1 MRAFNWLH
9 LTDLHF
15 GLGGQAP
22 LWPNVRDV
30 FFDDLSSLHE
40 KSGPWHAVL
49 FTGDLVQSGQA
60 EEFAQLEEKVLG
72 PLWERLAAL
81 GSNDTILLTVP
92 GNHDLSRPDAKK
104 PTAALRQLLRKG
116 GFDEIAEEF
125 WAEPNC
131 EYREIIAKAF
141 QNYQSWSGKALYQ
154 NGVALESGVLPGDFA
169 ASVIVPTSNGLP
181 LRIGIAGA
189 NTTFLQLAAGDY
201 SERLAWDAKQLHNAC
216 GDDLPFWAKSHDA
229 CLLLTHQGPL
239 WLDESSRNEVYPE
252 INPAGRFAVHLFG
265 HMHDHVVRSTSFGG
279 GKPLRQWQGCSLFGM
294 EKFGE
299 PPTTDRRHGY
309 SAGRIEFSG
318 KTATIRQ
325 WPRRA
330 IKDPNGWRFDRDAES
345 CVLAEYDGGTQLEE
359 IRMRDVSPMVSVRSR
374 ANEMQTEPTTR
385 ETDAANRSTHAS
397 SKWPW
402 PYDEIPLR
410 SYCQGVS
417 KAHSHIRFV
426 EIPYLKDVS
435 DVEMDSLY
443 VEPRFSAQE
452 IHPDLAPFKWP
463 KCVQA
468 LEALR
473 EHRQLVL
480 LGDPGSGKSTL
491 VSYLSWQLCRP
502 KFHQGNAWTKQFG
515 GCVPL
520 PIVLR
525 ELRLKADLTWEGL
538 LDAFLEHRIGKL
550 LPNRKTV
557 ETLFKEGR
565 AIVLLDGLDE
575 IGNLTIRK
583 KLRDAV
589 HAGMTAHD
597 KSVWILT
604 SRMVAY
610 DLVPFHFRIETVSSE
625 TDTTD
630 EVLERKKGT
639 KRVRTA
645 MADLLY
651 LAPFNDEQIRTFATN
666 WYTQHEK
673 DKEVVKRSAH
683 DFVQAIRE
691 NEGTQ
696 RLARIP
702 YLLTLMALIHH
713 KNARLPH
720 GRTELY
726 ERIATAY
733 LESID
738 LRRQLDQL
746 PYSLAQKKRW
756 LADVAF
762 RMQLRRAK
770 KRTDKSQGDI
780 LASKAEVQ
788 KWLRAAMRESG
799 ASDTMP
805 ESSTL
810 LDYFAQRSGLLLPR
824 GEGKF
829 AFMHLSLQE
838 YFAACFLEPRLT
850 ASRFSP
856 KQQKVEPSDE
866 QLRMWAND
874 EAWRETFVLL
884 FELLSEKS
892 ASETEAFLDHLF
904 EGRLDGDKIGRE
916 ATAAGLLAEL
926 ATDPFV
932 LLPAETRRRLRQ
944 QSWRWCFGLRAVH
957 REPLFFGRFGN
968 KVERSLI
975 SESQGDL
982 QRAWKVASISRQ
994 ELRSIEGLDLTG
1006 CSSLCDL
1013 TPLRTFRPLK
1023 HLNLRDCLLVSD
1035 ISALS
1040 ELKSLKSL
1048 VLEGCSRVLN
1058 IEALT
1063 ALKSLEYLVLGAPA
1077 DLTALAAMESL
1088 KEIHLHYPQS
1098 GKVDLTPLAG
1108 LTRLSRVCAARDERD
1123 IRVSDELQSDPKKIA
1138 SEGVRRLVVAS
1149 LRRRL
1154 PGTSENREKRPSS
1167 VRFKQR
1173 ARRARRRL

>member
-1 MRAFNWLH
+1 MA
-9 LTDLHF
+9 TV
-15 GLGGQAP
+15 QA
-22 LWPNVRDV
+22 
-30 FFDDLSSLHE
+30 
-40 KSGPWHAVL
+40 
-49 FTGDLVQSGQA
+49 
-60 EEFAQLEEKVLG
+60 KVL
-72 PLWERLAAL
+72 PRQRL
-81 GSNDTILLTVP
+81 
-92 GNHDLSRPDAKK
+92 
-104 PTAALRQLLRKG
+104 
-116 GFDEIAEEF
+116 
-125 WAEPNC
+125 
-131 EYREIIAKAF
+131 
-141 QNYQSWSGKALYQ
+141 
-154 NGVALESGVLPGDFA
+154 
-169 ASVIVPTSNGLP
+169 
-181 LRIGIAGA
+181 
-189 NTTFLQLAAGDY
+189 
-201 SERLAWDAKQLHNAC
+201 
-216 GDDLPFWAKSHDA
+216 
-229 CLLLTHQGPL
+229 
-239 WLDESSRNEVYPE
+239 
-252 INPAGRFAVHLFG
+252 
-265 HMHDHVVRSTSFGG
+265 
-279 GKPLRQWQGCSLFGM
+279 
-294 EKFGE
+294 
-299 PPTTDRRHGY
+299 
-309 SAGRIEFSG
+309 
-318 KTATIRQ
+318 
-325 WPRRA
+325 
-330 IKDPNGWRFDRDAES
+330 
-345 CVLAEYDGGTQLEE
+345 
-359 IRMRDVSPMVSVRSR
+359 
-374 ANEMQTEPTTR
+374 
-385 ETDAANRSTHAS
+385 DAAIWR
-397 SKWPW
+397 
-402 PYDEIPLR
+402 LR
-410 SYCQGVS
+410 SFPHRSARIAPQGG
-417 KAHSHIRFV
+417 
-426 EIPYLKDVS
+426 P
-435 DVEMDSLY
+435 
-443 VEPRFSAQE
+443 
-452 IHPDLAPFKWP
+452 
-463 KCVQA
+463 
-468 LEALR
+468 
-473 EHRQLVL
+473 
-480 LGDPGSGKSTL
+480 
-491 VSYLSWQLCRP
+491 
-502 KFHQGNAWTKQFG
+502 
-515 GCVPL
+515 
-520 PIVLR
+520 
-525 ELRLKADLTWEGL
+525 TWEGL

-550 LPNRKTV
+550 LPNRRTV
-557 ETLFKEGR
+557 ETLLKEGR

-589 HAGMTAHD
+589 HAGMTAYD
-597 KSVWILT
+597 KSMWILT

-630 EVLERKKGT
+630 EVLERKKGI
-639 KRVRTA
+639 KRVRNA

-673 DKEVVKRSAH
+673 DKEVVKRSAQ

-762 RMQLRRAK
+762 RIQLRRT
-770 KRTDKSQGDI
+770 KRQTDRSQGDI
-780 LASKAEVQ
+780 LASKTEVQ

-799 ASDTMP
+799 ASGTMP

-838 YFAACFLEPRLT
+838 YFAACFREPRLT

-904 EGRLDGDKIGRE
+904 EGRLDEDKIGRE

-944 QSWRWCFGLRAVH
+944 QSWRWCFGLHEVRKSRV
-957 REPLFFGRFGN
+957 FGRFGN
-968 KVERSLI
+968 KVVRSLV

-994 ELRSIEGLDLTG
+994 ELRSIEALDLTG

-1023 HLNLRDCLLVSD
+1023 YLYLGDCLLVSD

-1048 VLEGCSRVLN
+1048 VLDGCSKVVN
-1058 IEALT
+1058 IEALG

-1088 KEIHLHYPQS
+1088 KAIHLHYAQS

-1108 LTRLSRVCAARDERD
+1108 LARLSYVCAGRDERD
-1123 IRVSDELQSDPKKIA
+1123 IRVSDELRSDPKKIA

-1149 LRRRL
+1149 LGRRPR
-1154 PGTSENREKRPSS
+1154 TSENREKRPSS
-1167 VRFKQR
+1167 VRIKQR